1 MYSPNPIN
9 KGFICSGFLKV
20 KHLFGIDIPAGF
32 YIRDPT
38 GSGLGRRMVAK
49 AAEMI
54 CQNGYPSFSL
64 KKLASELLSVEASVY
79 RYFSCKDQ
87 LYMYLAANYWSLVE
101 FRILVHTAGYAT
113 PFDKFR
119 NALDILFGLSNDRV
133 PGLMSD
139 IDFVTFHHVARDGYY
154 HAMTVASKSTEFAD
168 TIDFIAAKTVKVR
181 SVIGSTILECRPDLQ
196 HSDMLIRA
204 LLDHSIC
211 PDVGLLSMG
220 LPVGRNGL
228 AKLSNFYYDLVAKG

>member
-1 MYSPNPIN
+1 
-9 KGFICSGFLKV
+9 
-20 KHLFGIDIPAGF
+20 LFGIDIPVGF
-32 YIRDPT
+32 YLRDPT

-54 CQNGYPSFSL
+54 CQNGYPSFTL
-64 KKLASELLSVEASVY
+64 KKLAFELLSVEASIY

-101 FRILVHTAGYAT
+101 FRILVYTAGYAT

-139 IDFVTFHHVARDGYY
+139 IDFVTFHQVARDGYY
-154 HAMTVASKSTEFAD
+154 HAMSVAKKSQDFAD
-168 TIDFIAAKTVKVR
+168 TLEFIAAKTNKVR
-181 SVIGSTILECRPDLQ
+181 GIIGTIMLECRPEINQ
-196 HSDMLIRA
+196 PDMIVRA

-220 LPVGRNGL
+220 LPSGRNGL
-228 AKLSNFYYDLVAKG
+228 SRLSAYYYDLIAKP